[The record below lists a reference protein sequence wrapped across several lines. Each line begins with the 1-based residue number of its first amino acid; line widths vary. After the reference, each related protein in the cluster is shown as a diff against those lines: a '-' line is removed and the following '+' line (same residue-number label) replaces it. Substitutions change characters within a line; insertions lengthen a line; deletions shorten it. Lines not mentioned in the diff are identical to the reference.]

1 MMRRRLKASKM
12 SNPTPP
18 DGAAVA
24 RHDPYAAL
32 RIPEFRK
39 YLAGNFL
46 SLLGIQMQTFAVSW
60 EIYERT
66 DSKMALAWVGLV
78 QIVPVI
84 GLFLQAGR
92 AADIFDRRKIMI
104 AALTLLAV
112 CSLSLSAVSAHG
124 GSRDVALFRW
134 ESSPGNVLSISEYD
148 ADTLAIYVVLL
159 LVGTARSFFQP
170 ARSAYLPQIV
180 PREVFSNAV
189 TWNSSGFQLATVTG
203 PAVGGFLVWAFDE
216 KAAPVYLLTA
226 ALIFIFIGLLTT
238 IASRPRPVSIEPASF
253 RSLAAGLSFVWR
265 TRVMFGA
272 IVLDMFAV
280 LLGGATALL
289 PVYAK
294 DILIVGPLGLGW
306 MRAAPG
312 IGALAMSVVL
322 AYRPP
327 MERAGRSLLWS
338 VVGFGVA
345 TILYGFSRS
354 YVFSVAMLL
363 SIGALD
369 MISVVIRHT
378 LVQLLTPDEMR
389 GRVSA
394 VNGMFIGVSN
404 ELGEFESGTVAHL
417 FDRHDDLSFG
427 PTVAVVSGGI
437 GTLVV
442 VAIIAVFWP
451 EVRRYNRLGDPE
463 GS

>member
-280 LLGGATALL
+280 LRQGYSYRRSAGAGLDACGPGNRGAGDVGRAGVPPADGTGRPVAAVVGGRFRSGDDSLRLL
-289 PVYAK
+289 PV
-294 DILIVGPLGLGW
+294 LRVLGGH
-306 MRAAPG
+306 AA
-312 IGALAMSVVL
+312 VD
-322 AYRPP
+322 R
-327 MERAGRSLLWS
+327 RAGHDQRGHQAYARATADPRRDAGPRLCGERD
-338 VVGFGVA
+338 VHRGF
-345 TILYGFSRS
+345 
-354 YVFSVAMLL
+354 
-363 SIGALD
+363 
-369 MISVVIRHT
+369 
-378 LVQLLTPDEMR
+378 Q
-389 GRVSA
+389 
-394 VNGMFIGVSN
+394 
-404 ELGEFESGTVAHL
+404 
-417 FDRHDDLSFG
+417 
-427 PTVAVVSGGI
+427 
-437 GTLVV
+437 
-442 VAIIAVFWP
+442 
-451 EVRRYNRLGDPE
+451 
-463 GS
+463 